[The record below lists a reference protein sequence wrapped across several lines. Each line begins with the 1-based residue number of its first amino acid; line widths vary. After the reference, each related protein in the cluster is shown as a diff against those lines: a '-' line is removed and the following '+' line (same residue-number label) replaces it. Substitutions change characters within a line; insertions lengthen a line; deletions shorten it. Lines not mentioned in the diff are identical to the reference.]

1 MEDLDYEYEPSKQFK
16 DRLKMAL
23 VGDSNMGNSHDAANV
38 IPSDLGEKMIKK
50 VERRKKEIAKAP
62 MYQKDAAPV
71 TEINESVSKSN
82 VLNEIKRMK
91 DMLNYDK
98 KTQ

>member
-1 MEDLDYEYEPSKQFK
+1 
-16 DRLKMAL
+16 MAL
-23 VGDSNMGNSHDAANV
+23 VGDSKMGNSHDAANV

-82 VLNEIKRMK
+82 VLNEINRMK
-91 DMLNYDK
+91 DMLNYNK